1 MGTETILMKQ
11 FTLLLSILFS
21 PIIYGQFGCTDSQA
35 SNFNASASIND
46 GSCLYN
52 PTNYSLNLVANLV
65 DTLSEN
71 SGLVW
76 AAGKLYTFNDSGSGT
91 KVYEVM
97 ANGTI
102 IRTIHIANSTNV
114 DWEAMTSDSTYFY
127 LGDFGNNN
135 GNRTDLCIY
144 RLLKSEVCNN
154 TIDTV
159 VAEKMNFS
167 WSDQLDFTSAFNA
180 NDFDCEAFY
189 ATEDSLFLFSKNWV
203 DLKTKCYALPNY
215 WTDTLNATLSSQ
227 FDVDGLITDACKDTI
242 NDRIYLLGYKNNGS
256 NFYTSFIWCLWDH
269 ASNFIFSGN
278 KRRIEI
284 GNVLTVSQTEG
295 IALSDNGTAY
305 VSAEK
310 VINIIT
316 IPAKLFTFNFSAYFE
331 ETNGLESLS
340 NESPYQLSNI
350 LINEGIIELA
360 INVPFREVSI
370 EDIQGKRIMEIE
382 NKVSRLPIND
392 FHGLY
397 FLRIDNNT
405 YPILLSY

>member
-1 MGTETILMKQ
+1 MKQ

-76 AAGKLYTFNDSGSGT
+76 VAGKLYTFNDSGSGT

-102 IRTIHIANSTNV
+102 IRSIHIANSTNV

-180 NDFDCEAFY
+180 NNFDCEAFY

-340 NESPYQLSNI
+340 NESPYQISYI

-360 INVPFREVSI
+360 INVPFREVYI
-370 EDIQGKRIMEIE
+370 EDIQGKRIMEVE

>member
-1 MGTETILMKQ
+1 MRQL
-11 FTLLLSILFS
+11 TLLISLLFS
-21 PIIYGQFGCTDSQA
+21 PIIFGQFGCTDSQA
-35 SNFNASASIND
+35 TNFNASASIND

-91 KVYEVM
+91 KVYEVT

-144 RLLKSEVCNN
+144 RLLKSEVTNN
-154 TIDTV
+154 ALDTV
-159 VAEKMNFS
+159 AAEKMNFS
-167 WSDQLDFTSAFNA
+167 WADQLDFTSAYNA

-203 DLKTKCYALPNY
+203 DLKTKCYSLPNY
-215 WTDTLNATLSSQ
+215 WIDTLDATLNSQ

-295 IALSDNGTAY
+295 ITLSDNGTAY

-316 IPAKLFTFNFSAYFE
+316 IPAKLFNLNFSAYFE
-331 ETNGLESLS
+331 ETTGIESML
-340 NESPYQLSNI
+340 NEAPFQLSNI
-350 LINEGIIELA
+350 LINEGIIELV
-360 INVPFREVSI
+360 INVPFREVYI

-382 NKVSRLPIND
+382 NKLSKLPIND
-392 FHGLY
+392 FHGIY
-397 FLRIDNNT
+397 FLRIDNIL
-405 YPILLSY
+405 YPIVLSY

>member
-1 MGTETILMKQ
+1 MRQL
-11 FTLLLSILFS
+11 TLLISLLFS
-21 PIIYGQFGCTDSQA
+21 PIIFGQFGCTDSQA
-35 SNFNASASIND
+35 TNFNASASIND

-91 KVYEVM
+91 KVYEVT

-102 IRTIHIANSTNV
+102 IRPIHIANSTNV

-144 RLLKSEVCNN
+144 RLLKSEVTNN
-154 TIDTV
+154 ALDTV
-159 VAEKMNFS
+159 AAEKMNFS
-167 WSDQLDFTSAFNA
+167 WADQLDFTSAYNA

-203 DLKTKCYALPNY
+203 DLKTKCYSLPNY
-215 WTDTLNATLSSQ
+215 WTDTLNATLISQ

-295 IALSDNGTAY
+295 ITLSDNGTAY

-316 IPAKLFTFNFSAYFE
+316 IPAKLFNLNFSAYFE
-331 ETNGLESLS
+331 ESTGIESML
-340 NESPYQLSNI
+340 NEAPFQLSNI
-350 LINEGIIELA
+350 LINEGIIELV
-360 INVPFREVSI
+360 INVPFREVYI

-382 NKVSRLPIND
+382 NKLSKLPIND

-405 YPILLSY
+405 HPILLSY

>member
-1 MGTETILMKQ
+1 MRQL
-11 FTLLLSILFS
+11 TLLISLLFS
-21 PIIYGQFGCTDSQA
+21 PIIFGQFGCTDSQA
-35 SNFNASASIND
+35 TNFNASASIND

-91 KVYEVM
+91 KVYEVT

-127 LGDFGNNN
+127 IGDFGNNN

-144 RLLKSEVCNN
+144 RLLKSEVTNN
-154 TIDTV
+154 ALDTV

-167 WSDQLDFTSAFNA
+167 WADQLDFTSAYNA

-203 DLKTKCYALPNY
+203 DLKTKCYSLPNY

-242 NDRIYLLGYKNNGS
+242 NHRIYLLGYKNNGS

-269 ASNFIFSGN
+269 ASNLIFSGN

-295 IALSDNGTAY
+295 ITLSDNGTAY

-316 IPAKLFTFNFSAYFE
+316 IPAKLFNLNFSAYFE
-331 ETNGLESLS
+331 ESTGIESML
-340 NESPYQLSNI
+340 NEAPFQLSNI
-350 LINEGIIELA
+350 LINEGIIELV
-360 INVPFREVSI
+360 INVPFREVYI

-382 NKVSRLPIND
+382 NKVSSLPIND

-405 YPILLSY
+405 YPILFSY

>member
-1 MGTETILMKQ
+1 MKQ
-11 FTLLLSILFS
+11 FTLLLSMLFS

-114 DWEAMTSDSTYFY
+114 DWESMTSDSTYFY

-144 RLLKSEVCNN
+144 RLLKSEVTNN
-154 TIDTV
+154 AIDTV
-159 VAEKMNFS
+159 VAEKMSFS
-167 WSDQLDFTSAFNA
+167 WADQLDFTSAYNA
-180 NDFDCEAFY
+180 NNFDCEAFY

-203 DLKTKCYALPNY
+203 DLKTKCYSLPNY

-227 FDVDGLITDACKDTI
+227 FDVDGLITDACKDTM

-295 IALSDNGTAY
+295 ITLSDNGTAY

-316 IPAKLFTFNFSAYFE
+316 IPAKLFNLNFSAYFE
-331 ETNGLESLS
+331 ESTGIESML
-340 NESPYQLSNI
+340 NEAPFQLSNI
-350 LINEGIIELA
+350 LINEGIIELV
-360 INVPFREVSI
+360 INVPFREVYI

-382 NKVSRLPIND
+382 NKLSKLPIND
-392 FHGLY
+392 FHGIY
-397 FLRIDNNT
+397 FLRIDNIL
-405 YPILLSY
+405 YPIVLSY

>member
-1 MGTETILMKQ
+1 MKQ

-21 PIIYGQFGCTDSQA
+21 QIIYGQFGCTDSQA
-35 SNFNASASIND
+35 TNFNASASIND

-91 KVYEVM
+91 KVYEVT

-144 RLLKSEVCNN
+144 RLLKSEVTNN
-154 TIDTV
+154 AIDTV

-167 WSDQLDFTSAFNA
+167 WADQLDFTSAYNA
-180 NDFDCEAFY
+180 NNFDCEAFY

-203 DLKTKCYALPNY
+203 DLKTKCYSLPNY

-295 IALSDNGTAY
+295 ITLSDNGTAY

-316 IPAKLFTFNFSAYFE
+316 IPAKLFNLNFSAYFE
-331 ETNGLESLS
+331 ESTGIESML
-340 NESPYQLSNI
+340 NEAPFQLSNI
-350 LINEGIIELA
+350 LINEGIIELV
-360 INVPFREVSI
+360 INVPFREVYI

-405 YPILLSY
+405 HPILLSY

>member
-1 MGTETILMKQ
+1 MRQ
-11 FTLLLSILFS
+11 FTLLVAILVS

-35 SNFNASASIND
+35 TNFNASASIND

-52 PTNYSLNLVANLV
+52 PTNYTLNLVANLV
-65 DTLSEN
+65 DTLNEN

-76 AAGKLYTFNDSGSGT
+76 ADGKLYTFNDSGSGT

-97 ANGTI
+97 SNGTI
-102 IRTIHIANSTNV
+102 IRTIHIANATNV

-144 RLLKSEVCNN
+144 RLLKSEVTNN
-154 TIDTV
+154 ALDTV

-167 WSDQLDFTSAFNA
+167 WADQLDFTSAYNA

-203 DLKTKCYALPNY
+203 DLKTKCYSLPNY
-215 WTDTLNATLSSQ
+215 WIDTLNATLISQ

-295 IALSDNGTAY
+295 ITLSDNGTAY

-316 IPAKLFTFNFSAYFE
+316 IPAKLFNLNFSAYFE
-331 ETNGLESLS
+331 ESTGIESML
-340 NESPYQLSNI
+340 NEAPFQLSNI
-350 LINEGIIELA
+350 LINEGIIELV
-360 INVPFREVSI
+360 INVPFREVYI

>member
-1 MGTETILMKQ
+1 MRQL
-11 FTLLLSILFS
+11 TLLISLLFS
-21 PIIYGQFGCTDSQA
+21 PIIFGQFGCTDSQA
-35 SNFNASASIND
+35 TNFNASASIND

-91 KVYEVM
+91 KVYEVT

-144 RLLKSEVCNN
+144 RLLKSEVTNN
-154 TIDTV
+154 AIDTV

-167 WSDQLDFTSAFNA
+167 WADQLDFTSAYNA
-180 NDFDCEAFY
+180 NNFDCEAFY

-203 DLKTKCYALPNY
+203 DLKTKCYSLPNY

-227 FDVDGLITDACKDTI
+227 FDVDGLITDACKDTM

-295 IALSDNGTAY
+295 ITLSDNGTAY

-316 IPAKLFTFNFSAYFE
+316 IPAKLFNLNFSAYFE
-331 ETNGLESLS
+331 ESSGIESML
-340 NESPYQLSNI
+340 NEAPIQLSNI
-350 LINEGIIELA
+350 LINEGIIELV
-360 INVPFREVSI
+360 INVPFREVYI

-382 NKVSRLPIND
+382 NKLSKLPIND
-392 FHGLY
+392 FHGIY
-397 FLRIDNNT
+397 FLRIDNIL
-405 YPILLSY
+405 YPIVLSY

>member
-1 MGTETILMKQ
+1 MRHL
-11 FTLLLSILFS
+11 TLFISLLFS
-21 PIIYGQFGCTDSQA
+21 PIIFGQFGCTDSQA
-35 SNFNASASIND
+35 TNFNASASIND

-91 KVYEVM
+91 KVYEVT

-127 LGDFGNNN
+127 IGDFGNNN

-144 RLLKSEVCNN
+144 RLLKSEVTNN
-154 TIDTV
+154 ALDTV

-167 WSDQLDFTSAFNA
+167 WADQLDFTSAYNA

-203 DLKTKCYALPNY
+203 DLKTKCYSLPNY
-215 WTDTLNATLSSQ
+215 WIDTLNATLNSQ

-295 IALSDNGTAY
+295 ITLSDNGTAY

-316 IPAKLFTFNFSAYFE
+316 IPAKLFNLNFSAYFE
-331 ETNGLESLS
+331 ESTGIESML
-340 NESPYQLSNI
+340 NEAPFQLSNI
-350 LINEGIIELA
+350 LINEGIIELV
-360 INVPFREVSI
+360 INVPFREVYI

-382 NKVSRLPIND
+382 NKLSKLPIND
-392 FHGLY
+392 FHGIY
-397 FLRIDNNT
+397 FLRIDNIL
-405 YPILLSY
+405 YPIVLSY

>member
-1 MGTETILMKQ
+1 M
-11 FTLLLSILFS
+11 
-21 PIIYGQFGCTDSQA
+21 
-35 SNFNASASIND
+35 
-46 GSCLYN
+46 YN

-91 KVYEVM
+91 KVYEVT

-127 LGDFGNNN
+127 IGDFGNNN

-144 RLLKSEVCNN
+144 RLLKSEVTNN
-154 TIDTV
+154 ALDTV
-159 VAEKMNFS
+159 AAEKMNFS
-167 WSDQLDFTSAFNA
+167 WADQLDFTSAYNA

-203 DLKTKCYALPNY
+203 DLKTKCYSLPNY
-215 WTDTLNATLSSQ
+215 WTDTLNATLISQ

-295 IALSDNGTAY
+295 ITLSDNGTAY

-316 IPAKLFTFNFSAYFE
+316 IPAKLFNLNFSAYFE
-331 ETNGLESLS
+331 ETTGIESML
-340 NESPYQLSNI
+340 NEAPFQLSNI
-350 LINEGIIELA
+350 LINEGIIELV
-360 INVPFREVSI
+360 INVPFREVYI

-382 NKVSRLPIND
+382 NKLSKLPIND

-405 YPILLSY
+405 HPILLSY

>member
-1 MGTETILMKQ
+1 MKQ
-11 FTLLLSILFS
+11 FSLLLSILFS

-91 KVYEVM
+91 KMYEVM

-167 WSDQLDFTSAFNA
+167 WADQLDFTSAYNA

-227 FDVDGLITDACKDTI
+227 FDVDGLITDACKDTM
-242 NDRIYLLGYKNNGS
+242 NDRIYLLGYKNNGN

-316 IPAKLFTFNFSAYFE
+316 IPAKLFSLNFSAYFE
-331 ETNGLESLS
+331 ESTGIESLS
-340 NESPYQLSNI
+340 NEAPFQLSNI
-350 LINEGIIELA
+350 LINEGIIELV
-360 INVPFREVSI
+360 INVPFREVYI
-370 EDIQGKRIMEIE
+370 EDVQGKIIMKIE
-382 NKVSRLPIND
+382 NKLSRLPIND
-392 FHGLY
+392 FHGIY
-397 FLRIDNNT
+397 FLRIDNRT

>member
-1 MGTETILMKQ
+1 MKQ

-91 KVYEVM
+91 KVYEVT

-102 IRTIHIANSTNV
+102 IRTIHIANCTNV

-242 NDRIYLLGYKNNGS
+242 NDIIYLLGYKNNGS

-331 ETNGLESLS
+331 ESNGVESLS

>member
-1 MGTETILMKQ
+1 MKQ
-11 FTLLLSILFS
+11 FTLVLSILFS

-91 KVYEVM
+91 KVYEVT

-159 VAEKMNFS
+159 VAEKMIFS

-180 NDFDCEAFY
+180 NNFDCEAFY

-215 WTDTLNATLSSQ
+215 WTDTLNATLISQ

-295 IALSDNGTAY
+295 ITLSDNGTAY

-316 IPAKLFTFNFSAYFE
+316 IPAKLFNLNFSAYFE
-331 ETNGLESLS
+331 ESTGIESML
-340 NESPYQLSNI
+340 NEAPFQLSNI
-350 LINEGIIELA
+350 LINEGIIELV
-360 INVPFREVSI
+360 INVPFREVYI

-382 NKVSRLPIND
+382 NKLSKLPIND

-405 YPILLSY
+405 HPILLSY

>member
-1 MGTETILMKQ
+1 MKQ
-11 FTLLLSILFS
+11 FTLLISLLFS
-21 PIIYGQFGCTDSQA
+21 PIIFGQFGCTDSQA
-35 SNFNASASIND
+35 TNFNASASIND

-91 KVYEVM
+91 KVYEVT

-127 LGDFGNNN
+127 IGDFGNNN

-144 RLLKSEVCNN
+144 RLLKSEVTNN
-154 TIDTV
+154 ALDTV

-167 WSDQLDFTSAFNA
+167 WADQLDFTSAYNA

-203 DLKTKCYALPNY
+203 DLKTKCYSLPNY
-215 WTDTLNATLSSQ
+215 WTDTLNATLISQ

-295 IALSDNGTAY
+295 ITLSDNGTAY

-316 IPAKLFTFNFSAYFE
+316 IPAKLFNLNFSAYFE
-331 ETNGLESLS
+331 ESTGIESML
-340 NESPYQLSNI
+340 NEAPFQLSNI
-350 LINEGIIELA
+350 LINEGIIELV
-360 INVPFREVSI
+360 INVPFREVYI

-382 NKVSRLPIND
+382 NKLSKLPIND

-405 YPILLSY
+405 HPILLSY

>member
-1 MGTETILMKQ
+1 MRQL
-11 FTLLLSILFS
+11 TLLISLLFS
-21 PIIYGQFGCTDSQA
+21 PIIFGQFGCTDSQA
-35 SNFNASASIND
+35 TNFNASASIND

-91 KVYEVM
+91 KVYEVT

-144 RLLKSEVCNN
+144 RLLKSEVTNN
-154 TIDTV
+154 AIDTV

-167 WSDQLDFTSAFNA
+167 WADQLDFTSAYNA
-180 NDFDCEAFY
+180 NNFDCEAFY

-203 DLKTKCYALPNY
+203 DLKTKCYSLPNY
-215 WTDTLNATLSSQ
+215 WIDTLNATLNSQ

-295 IALSDNGTAY
+295 ITLSDNGTAY

-316 IPAKLFTFNFSAYFE
+316 IPAKLFNLNFSAYFE
-331 ETNGLESLS
+331 ESTGIESML
-340 NESPYQLSNI
+340 NEAPFQLSNI
-350 LINEGIIELA
+350 LINEGIIELV
-360 INVPFREVSI
+360 INVPFREVYI

-382 NKVSRLPIND
+382 NKLSKLPIND

-405 YPILLSY
+405 HPILLSY

>member
-1 MGTETILMKQ
+1 MRQ

-35 SNFNASASIND
+35 TNFNASASIND

-91 KVYEVM
+91 KVYEVT

-127 LGDFGNNN
+127 IGDFGNNN

-144 RLLKSEVCNN
+144 RLLKSEVTNN
-154 TIDTV
+154 ALDTV

-167 WSDQLDFTSAFNA
+167 WADQLDFTSAYNA

-203 DLKTKCYALPNY
+203 DLKTKCYSLPNY
-215 WTDTLNATLSSQ
+215 WTDTLNATLISQ

-295 IALSDNGTAY
+295 ITLSDNGTAY

-316 IPAKLFTFNFSAYFE
+316 IPAKLFNLNFSAYFE
-331 ETNGLESLS
+331 ESTGIESML
-340 NESPYQLSNI
+340 NEAPFQLSNI
-350 LINEGIIELA
+350 LINEGIIELV
-360 INVPFREVSI
+360 INVPFREVYI

-382 NKVSRLPIND
+382 NKLSKLPIND

-405 YPILLSY
+405 HPILLSY

>member
-1 MGTETILMKQ
+1 MRQL
-11 FTLLLSILFS
+11 TLLISLLFS
-21 PIIYGQFGCTDSQA
+21 PIIFGQFGCTDSQA
-35 SNFNASASIND
+35 TNFNASASIND

-91 KVYEVM
+91 KVYEVT

-144 RLLKSEVCNN
+144 RLLKSEVTNN
-154 TIDTV
+154 AIDTV

-167 WSDQLDFTSAFNA
+167 WADQLDFTSAYNA
-180 NDFDCEAFY
+180 NNFDCEAFY

-203 DLKTKCYALPNY
+203 DLKTKCYSLPNY

-227 FDVDGLITDACKDTI
+227 FDVDGLITDACKDTM

-295 IALSDNGTAY
+295 ITLSDNGTAY

-316 IPAKLFTFNFSAYFE
+316 IPAKLFNLNFSAYFE
-331 ETNGLESLS
+331 ESTGIESML
-340 NESPYQLSNI
+340 NEAPFQLSNI
-350 LINEGIIELA
+350 LINEGIIELV
-360 INVPFREVSI
+360 INVPFREVYI

-382 NKVSRLPIND
+382 NKLSKLPIND
-392 FHGLY
+392 FHGIY
-397 FLRIDNNT
+397 FLRIDNIL
-405 YPILLSY
+405 YPIVLSY

>member
-1 MGTETILMKQ
+1 MKQ
-11 FTLLLSILFS
+11 FTLLISLLFS
-21 PIIYGQFGCTDSQA
+21 PIIFGQFGCTDSQA
-35 SNFNASASIND
+35 TNFNASASIND

-91 KVYEVM
+91 KVYEVT

-144 RLLKSEVCNN
+144 RLLKSEVTNN
-154 TIDTV
+154 AIDTV

-167 WSDQLDFTSAFNA
+167 WADQLDFTSAYNA
-180 NDFDCEAFY
+180 NNFDCEAFY

-203 DLKTKCYALPNY
+203 DLKTKCYSLPNY
-215 WTDTLNATLSSQ
+215 WTDTLNATLISQ

-295 IALSDNGTAY
+295 ITLSDNGTAY

-316 IPAKLFTFNFSAYFE
+316 IPAKLFNLNFSAYFE
-331 ETNGLESLS
+331 ESTGIESML
-340 NESPYQLSNI
+340 NEAPFQLSNI
-350 LINEGIIELA
+350 LINEGIIELV
-360 INVPFREVSI
+360 INVPFREVYI

-382 NKVSRLPIND
+382 NKLSKLPIND
-392 FHGLY
+392 FHGIY
-397 FLRIDNNT
+397 FLRIDNIL
-405 YPILLSY
+405 YPIVLSY

>member
-1 MGTETILMKQ
+1 MRQ

-91 KVYEVM
+91 KVYEVT

-144 RLLKSEVCNN
+144 RLLKSEVTNN
-154 TIDTV
+154 AIDTV

-167 WSDQLDFTSAFNA
+167 WADQLDFTSAYNA
-180 NDFDCEAFY
+180 NNFDCEAFY

-295 IALSDNGTAY
+295 ITLSDNGTAY

-316 IPAKLFTFNFSAYFE
+316 IPAKLFNLNFSAYFE
-331 ETNGLESLS
+331 ESTGIESML
-340 NESPYQLSNI
+340 NEAPFQLSNI
-350 LINEGIIELA
+350 LINEGIIELV
-360 INVPFREVSI
+360 INVPFREVYI

-382 NKVSRLPIND
+382 NKLSKLPIND

-405 YPILLSY
+405 HPILLSY

>member
-1 MGTETILMKQ
+1 MKQ

-91 KVYEVM
+91 KVYEVT

-144 RLLKSEVCNN
+144 RLLKSEVINN

-167 WSDQLDFTSAFNA
+167 WADQLDFTSAFNA

-203 DLKTKCYALPNY
+203 DLKTKCYSLPNY

-295 IALSDNGTAY
+295 IILSDNGTAY

-316 IPAKLFTFNFSAYFE
+316 IPAKLFNLNFSAYFE
-331 ETNGLESLS
+331 ESTGIESML
-340 NESPYQLSNI
+340 NEAPFQLSNI
-350 LINEGIIELA
+350 LINEGIIELV
-360 INVPFREVSI
+360 INVPFREVYI

>member
-1 MGTETILMKQ
+1 MRHL
-11 FTLLLSILFS
+11 TLFISLLFS
-21 PIIYGQFGCTDSQA
+21 PIIFGQFGCTDSQA
-35 SNFNASASIND
+35 TNFNASASIND

-144 RLLKSEVCNN
+144 RLLKSEVTNN

-159 VAEKMNFS
+159 VAEKMSFS
-167 WSDQLDFTSAFNA
+167 WADQLDFTSAFNA

-227 FDVDGLITDACKDTI
+227 FDVDGLITDACRDTV
-242 NDRIYLLGYKNNGS
+242 NNRTYLLGYKNNGS

-295 IALSDNGTAY
+295 ITLSDNGTAY

-316 IPAKLFTFNFSAYFE
+316 IPAKLFNLNFSAYFE
-331 ETNGLESLS
+331 ESTGIESML
-340 NESPYQLSNI
+340 NEAPFQLSNI
-350 LINEGIIELA
+350 LINEGIIELV
-360 INVPFREVSI
+360 INVPFREVYI

-382 NKVSRLPIND
+382 NKLSKLPIND

-405 YPILLSY
+405 HPILLSY

>member
-1 MGTETILMKQ
+1 MKQ

-21 PIIYGQFGCTDSQA
+21 QIIYGQFGCTDSQA
-35 SNFNASASIND
+35 TNFNASASIND

-91 KVYEVM
+91 KVYEVT

-144 RLLKSEVCNN
+144 RLLKSEVTNN
-154 TIDTV
+154 AIDTV
-159 VAEKMNFS
+159 VAEKMSFS
-167 WSDQLDFTSAFNA
+167 WADQLDFTSAYNA
-180 NDFDCEAFY
+180 NNFDCEAFY

-203 DLKTKCYALPNY
+203 DLKTKCYSLPNY

-295 IALSDNGTAY
+295 ITLSDNGTAF

-316 IPAKLFTFNFSAYFE
+316 IPAKLFNLNFSAYFE
-331 ETNGLESLS
+331 ESTGIESML
-340 NESPYQLSNI
+340 NEAPFQLSNI
-350 LINEGIIELA
+350 LINEGIIELV
-360 INVPFREVSI
+360 INVPFREVYI

-405 YPILLSY
+405 YPIVLSY

>member
-1 MGTETILMKQ
+1 MRQL
-11 FTLLLSILFS
+11 TLLISLLFS
-21 PIIYGQFGCTDSQA
+21 PIIFGQFGCTDSQA
-35 SNFNASASIND
+35 TNFNASASIND

-91 KVYEVM
+91 KVYEVT

-102 IRTIHIANSTNV
+102 VRTIHIANSTNV

-144 RLLKSEVCNN
+144 RLLKSEVTNN
-154 TIDTV
+154 AIDTV

-167 WSDQLDFTSAFNA
+167 WADQLDFTSAYNA
-180 NDFDCEAFY
+180 NNFDCEAFY

-203 DLKTKCYALPNY
+203 DLKTKCYSLPNY

-295 IALSDNGTAY
+295 ITLSDNGTAY

-316 IPAKLFTFNFSAYFE
+316 IPAKLFNLNFSAYFE
-331 ETNGLESLS
+331 ESTGIESML
-340 NESPYQLSNI
+340 NEAPFQLSNI
-350 LINEGIIELA
+350 LINEGIIELV
-360 INVPFREVSI
+360 INVPFREVYI

-382 NKVSRLPIND
+382 NKLSKLPIND

-405 YPILLSY
+405 HPILLSY

>member
-91 KVYEVM
+91 KVFEVM

-360 INVPFREVSI
+360 INVPFRQVYI

>member
-1 MGTETILMKQ
+1 MRQL
-11 FTLLLSILFS
+11 TLLISLLFS
-21 PIIYGQFGCTDSQA
+21 PIIFGQFGCTDSQA
-35 SNFNASASIND
+35 TNFNASASIND

-91 KVYEVM
+91 KVYEVT

-102 IRTIHIANSTNV
+102 VRTIHIANSTNV

-144 RLLKSEVCNN
+144 RLLKSEVTNN
-154 TIDTV
+154 AIDTV

-167 WSDQLDFTSAFNA
+167 WADQLDFTSAYNA
-180 NDFDCEAFY
+180 NNFDCEAFY

-203 DLKTKCYALPNY
+203 DLKTKCYSLPNY

-278 KRRIEI
+278 KRRIEV

-295 IALSDNGTAY
+295 ITLSDNGTAY

-316 IPAKLFTFNFSAYFE
+316 IPAKLFNLNFSAYFE
-331 ETNGLESLS
+331 ESTGIESML
-340 NESPYQLSNI
+340 NEAPFQLSNI
-350 LINEGIIELA
+350 LINEGIIELV
-360 INVPFREVSI
+360 INVPFREVYI

-382 NKVSRLPIND
+382 NKLSKLPIND
-392 FHGLY
+392 FHGIY
-397 FLRIDNNT
+397 FLRIDNIL
-405 YPILLSY
+405 YPIVLSY

>member
-1 MGTETILMKQ
+1 MNQ
-11 FTLLLSILFS
+11 FTLLISLLFS
-21 PIIYGQFGCTDSQA
+21 PIIFGQFGCTDSQA
-35 SNFNASASIND
+35 TNFNASASIND

-91 KVYEVM
+91 KVYEVT

-102 IRTIHIANSTNV
+102 VRTIHIANSTNV

-127 LGDFGNNN
+127 IGDFGNNN

-144 RLLKSEVCNN
+144 RLLKSEVTNN
-154 TIDTV
+154 ALDTV
-159 VAEKMNFS
+159 AAEKMNFS
-167 WSDQLDFTSAFNA
+167 WADQLDFTSAYNA

-203 DLKTKCYALPNY
+203 DLKTKCYSLPNY
-215 WTDTLNATLSSQ
+215 WTDTLNATLNSQ

-295 IALSDNGTAY
+295 ITLSDNGTAY

-316 IPAKLFTFNFSAYFE
+316 IPAKLFNLNFSAYFE
-331 ETNGLESLS
+331 ESTGIESML
-340 NESPYQLSNI
+340 NEAPFQLSNI
-350 LINEGIIELA
+350 LINEGIIELV
-360 INVPFREVSI
+360 INVPFREVYI

-382 NKVSRLPIND
+382 NKLSKLPIND

-405 YPILLSY
+405 HPILLSY

>member
-1 MGTETILMKQ
+1 MRQL
-11 FTLLLSILFS
+11 TLLLSILFS

-91 KVYEVM
+91 KVYEVL

-144 RLLKSEVCNN
+144 RLLKSEVINN

-167 WSDQLDFTSAFNA
+167 WADQLDFTSAFNA

-203 DLKTKCYALPNY
+203 DLKTKCYSLPNY

-227 FDVDGLITDACKDTI
+227 FDVDGLITDACRDTV
-242 NDRIYLLGYKNNGS
+242 NNRTYLLGYKNNGS

-295 IALSDNGTAY
+295 ITLSDNGTAY

-316 IPAKLFTFNFSAYFE
+316 IPAKLFTLNFSSYFE
-331 ETNGLESLS
+331 ESTGIESML
-340 NESPYQLSNI
+340 NEAPFQLSNI
-350 LINEGIIELA
+350 LINEGIIELV
-360 INVPFREVSI
+360 INVPFREVYI

>member
-1 MGTETILMKQ
+1 MKQ
-11 FTLLLSILFS
+11 FSLLLSILFS

-102 IRTIHIANSTNV
+102 IRTIHIANCTNV

-227 FDVDGLITDACKDTI
+227 FDVDGLITDACKDTV

-269 ASNFIFSGN
+269 SSNFIFSGN

-360 INVPFREVSI
+360 ISVPFRQVHI

>member
-1 MGTETILMKQ
+1 MGTETFLMKQ
-11 FTLLLSILFS
+11 FSLLLSILFS

-91 KVYEVM
+91 KMYEVM

-167 WSDQLDFTSAFNA
+167 WADQLDFTSAYNA

-227 FDVDGLITDACKDTI
+227 FDVDGLITDACKDTM
-242 NDRIYLLGYKNNGS
+242 NDRIYLLGYKNNGN

-316 IPAKLFTFNFSAYFE
+316 IPAKLFSLNFSAYFE
-331 ETNGLESLS
+331 ESTGIESLS
-340 NESPYQLSNI
+340 NESPFQLSNI
-350 LINEGIIELA
+350 LINEGIIELT
-360 INVPFREVSI
+360 INVPFREVYI

-397 FLRIDNNT
+397 FLRIDNIL

>member
-1 MGTETILMKQ
+1 MNQ
-11 FTLLLSILFS
+11 FTLLISLLFS
-21 PIIYGQFGCTDSQA
+21 PIIFGQFGCTDSQA
-35 SNFNASASIND
+35 TNFNASASIND

-91 KVYEVM
+91 KVYEVT

-127 LGDFGNNN
+127 IGDFGNNN

-144 RLLKSEVCNN
+144 RLLKSEVTNN
-154 TIDTV
+154 ALDTV

-167 WSDQLDFTSAFNA
+167 WADQLDFTSAYNA

-203 DLKTKCYALPNY
+203 DLKTKCYSLPNY
-215 WTDTLNATLSSQ
+215 WIDTLNATLNSQ

-295 IALSDNGTAY
+295 ITLSDNGTAY

-316 IPAKLFTFNFSAYFE
+316 IPAKLFNLNFSAYFE
-331 ETNGLESLS
+331 ESTGIESML
-340 NESPYQLSNI
+340 NEAPFQLSNI
-350 LINEGIIELA
+350 LINEGIIELV
-360 INVPFREVSI
+360 INVPFREVYI

-382 NKVSRLPIND
+382 NKLSKLPIND

-405 YPILLSY
+405 HPILLSY

>member
-1 MGTETILMKQ
+1 MRQL
-11 FTLLLSILFS
+11 TLLISLLFS
-21 PIIYGQFGCTDSQA
+21 PIIFGQFGCTDSQA
-35 SNFNASASIND
+35 TNFNASASIND

-91 KVYEVM
+91 KVYEVT

-102 IRTIHIANSTNV
+102 IRPIHIANSTNV

-127 LGDFGNNN
+127 IGDFGNNN

-144 RLLKSEVCNN
+144 RLLKSEVTNN
-154 TIDTV
+154 ALDTV

-167 WSDQLDFTSAFNA
+167 WADQLDFTSAYNA

-203 DLKTKCYALPNY
+203 DLKTKCYSLPNY
-215 WTDTLNATLSSQ
+215 WTDTLNATLISQ

-295 IALSDNGTAY
+295 ITLSDNGTAY

-316 IPAKLFTFNFSAYFE
+316 IPAKLFNLNFSAYFE
-331 ETNGLESLS
+331 ESTGIESML
-340 NESPYQLSNI
+340 NEAPFQLSNI
-350 LINEGIIELA
+350 LINEGIIELV
-360 INVPFREVSI
+360 INVPFREVYI

-382 NKVSRLPIND
+382 NKLSKLPIND
-392 FHGLY
+392 FHGIY
-397 FLRIDNNT
+397 FLRIDNIL
-405 YPILLSY
+405 YPIVLSY

>member
-1 MGTETILMKQ
+1 MKQ

-114 DWEAMTSDSTYFY
+114 DWESMTSDSTYFY

-144 RLLKSEVCNN
+144 RLLKSEVTNN
-154 TIDTV
+154 AIDTV
-159 VAEKMNFS
+159 VAEKMSFS
-167 WSDQLDFTSAFNA
+167 WADQLDFTSAYNA
-180 NDFDCEAFY
+180 NNFDCEAFY

-203 DLKTKCYALPNY
+203 DLKTKCYSLPNY

-227 FDVDGLITDACKDTI
+227 FDVDGLITDACKDTM

-295 IALSDNGTAY
+295 ITLSDNGTAY

-316 IPAKLFTFNFSAYFE
+316 IPAKLFNLNFSAYFE
-331 ETNGLESLS
+331 ESTGIESML
-340 NESPYQLSNI
+340 NEAPFQLSNI
-350 LINEGIIELA
+350 LINEGIIELV
-360 INVPFREVSI
+360 INVPFREVYI

-382 NKVSRLPIND
+382 NKLSKLPIND
-392 FHGLY
+392 FHGIY
-397 FLRIDNNT
+397 FLRIDNIL
-405 YPILLSY
+405 YPIVLSY

>member
-1 MGTETILMKQ
+1 MKQ

-91 KVYEVM
+91 KVYEVT

-144 RLLKSEVCNN
+144 RLLKSEVINN

-167 WSDQLDFTSAFNA
+167 WADQLDFTSAFNA

-227 FDVDGLITDACKDTI
+227 FDVDGLITDACRDTV
-242 NDRIYLLGYKNNGS
+242 NNRTYLLGYKNNGS

-295 IALSDNGTAY
+295 IILSDNGTAY

-316 IPAKLFTFNFSAYFE
+316 IPAKLFNLNFSAYFE
-331 ETNGLESLS
+331 ESTGIESML
-340 NESPYQLSNI
+340 NEAPFQLSNI
-350 LINEGIIELA
+350 LINEGIIELV
-360 INVPFREVSI
+360 INVPFREVYI

>member
-1 MGTETILMKQ
+1 MRQL
-11 FTLLLSILFS
+11 TLLISLLFS
-21 PIIYGQFGCTDSQA
+21 PIIFGQFGCTDSQA
-35 SNFNASASIND
+35 TNFNASASIND

-91 KVYEVM
+91 KVYEVT

-102 IRTIHIANSTNV
+102 VRTIHIANSTNV

-144 RLLKSEVCNN
+144 RLLKSEVTNN
-154 TIDTV
+154 AIDTV

-167 WSDQLDFTSAFNA
+167 WADQLDFTSAYNA
-180 NDFDCEAFY
+180 NNFDCEAFY

-203 DLKTKCYALPNY
+203 DLKTKCYSLPNY

-295 IALSDNGTAY
+295 ITLSDNGTAY

-316 IPAKLFTFNFSAYFE
+316 IPAKLFNLNFSAYFE
-331 ETNGLESLS
+331 ESTGIESML
-340 NESPYQLSNI
+340 NEAPFQLSNI
-350 LINEGIIELA
+350 LINEGIIELV
-360 INVPFREVSI
+360 INVPFREVYI

-382 NKVSRLPIND
+382 NKLSKLPIND
-392 FHGLY
+392 FHGIY
-397 FLRIDNNT
+397 FLRIDNIL
-405 YPILLSY
+405 YPIVLSY

>member
-1 MGTETILMKQ
+1 MNQ
-11 FTLLLSILFS
+11 FTLLISLLFS
-21 PIIYGQFGCTDSQA
+21 PIIFGQFGCTDSQA
-35 SNFNASASIND
+35 TNFNASASIND

-91 KVYEVM
+91 KVYEVT

-127 LGDFGNNN
+127 IGDFGNNN

-144 RLLKSEVCNN
+144 RLLKSEVTNN
-154 TIDTV
+154 ALDTV

-167 WSDQLDFTSAFNA
+167 WADQLDFTSAYNA

-203 DLKTKCYALPNY
+203 DLKTKCYSLPNY
-215 WTDTLNATLSSQ
+215 WIDTLNATLNSQ

-295 IALSDNGTAY
+295 ITLSDNGTAY

-316 IPAKLFTFNFSAYFE
+316 IPAKLFNLNFSAYFE
-331 ETNGLESLS
+331 ETTGIESML
-340 NESPYQLSNI
+340 NEAPFQLSNI
-350 LINEGIIELA
+350 LINEGIIELV
-360 INVPFREVSI
+360 INVPFREVYI

-382 NKVSRLPIND
+382 NKLSKLPIND

-405 YPILLSY
+405 HPILLSY

>member
-1 MGTETILMKQ
+1 MKQ
-11 FTLLLSILFS
+11 FSLLLSILFS

-91 KVYEVM
+91 KMYEVM

-167 WSDQLDFTSAFNA
+167 WADQLDFTSAYNA

-227 FDVDGLITDACKDTI
+227 FDVDGLITDACKDTM
-242 NDRIYLLGYKNNGS
+242 NDRIYLLGYKNNGN

-316 IPAKLFTFNFSAYFE
+316 IPAKLFSLNFSAYFE
-331 ETNGLESLS
+331 ESTGIESLS
-340 NESPYQLSNI
+340 NESPFQLSNI
-350 LINEGIIELA
+350 LINEGIIELT
-360 INVPFREVSI
+360 INVPFREVYI

-397 FLRIDNNT
+397 FLRIDNIL

>member
-1 MGTETILMKQ
+1 MKQ

-91 KVYEVM
+91 KVYEVT

-114 DWEAMTSDSTYFY
+114 DWEAMTSDTTYFY

-144 RLLKSEVCNN
+144 RLLKSEVINN

-167 WSDQLDFTSAFNA
+167 WADQLDFTSAFNA

-227 FDVDGLITDACKDTI
+227 FDVDGLITDACRDTV
-242 NDRIYLLGYKNNGS
+242 NNRTYLLGYKNNGS

-295 IALSDNGTAY
+295 ITLSDNGTAY
-305 VSAEK
+305 VSSEK

-316 IPAKLFTFNFSAYFE
+316 IPAKLFSLNFSAYFE
-331 ETNGLESLS
+331 ETTGIESML
-340 NESPYQLSNI
+340 NEAPFQLSNI
-350 LINEGIIELA
+350 LINEGIIELV
-360 INVPFREVSI
+360 INVPFREVYI

-382 NKVSRLPIND
+382 NKVSRLPINN

-397 FLRIDNNT
+397 FLRIDNNK

>member
-1 MGTETILMKQ
+1 MKQ

-242 NDRIYLLGYKNNGS
+242 NDIIYLLGYKNNGS

-331 ETNGLESLS
+331 ESNGVESLS
-340 NESPYQLSNI
+340 NEYPYQLSNI

>member
-1 MGTETILMKQ
+1 MRHL
-11 FTLLLSILFS
+11 TLFISLLFS
-21 PIIYGQFGCTDSQA
+21 PIIFGQFGCTDSQA
-35 SNFNASASIND
+35 TNFNASASIND

-91 KVYEVM
+91 KVYEVT

-144 RLLKSEVCNN
+144 RLLKSEVTNN
-154 TIDTV
+154 AIDTV

-167 WSDQLDFTSAFNA
+167 WADQLDFTSAYNA

-295 IALSDNGTAY
+295 ITLSDNGTAY

-316 IPAKLFTFNFSAYFE
+316 IPAKLFNLNFSAYFE
-331 ETNGLESLS
+331 ESTGIESIL
-340 NESPYQLSNI
+340 NEVPFQLSNI
-350 LINEGIIELA
+350 FINEGIIELV
-360 INVPFREVSI
+360 INVPFRGVYI

-382 NKVSRLPIND
+382 NKLSKLPIND

>member
-1 MGTETILMKQ
+1 MKH

-91 KVYEVM
+91 KVYEVT

-102 IRTIHIANSTNV
+102 VRTIHIANSTNV

-144 RLLKSEVCNN
+144 RLLKSEVTNN
-154 TIDTV
+154 AIDTV

-167 WSDQLDFTSAFNA
+167 WADQLDFTSAFNA
-180 NDFDCEAFY
+180 NNFDCEAFY

-227 FDVDGLITDACKDTI
+227 FDVDGLITDACRDTV
-242 NDRIYLLGYKNNGS
+242 NNRTYLLGYKNNGS

-269 ASNFIFSGN
+269 PSNFIFLGN

-295 IALSDNGTAY
+295 ITLSDNGTAY

-316 IPAKLFTFNFSAYFE
+316 IPAKLFNLNFSAYFE
-331 ETNGLESLS
+331 ESTGIESML
-340 NESPYQLSNI
+340 NEAPFQLSNI
-350 LINEGIIELA
+350 LINEGIIELV
-360 INVPFREVSI
+360 INVPFREVYI

-382 NKVSRLPIND
+382 NKLSKLPIND

-405 YPILLSY
+405 HPILLSY